1 MTKFINYTNLY
12 VASLF
17 FQREAI
23 VMRQRGSHISHS
35 AGLLTSCFGGSCRVD
50 LNTASKGKYAQ
61 VLGEVGNYAWLQK
74 MLGVLEE
81 IAGSH
86 GVTIADVATRWVMD
100 KPAVGAV
107 IIGAPFLTC
116 FT

>member
-1 MTKFINYTNLY
+1 M
-12 VASLF
+12 
-17 FQREAI
+17 
-23 VMRQRGSHISHS
+23 
-35 AGLLTSCFGGSCRVD
+35 D

-107 IIGAPFLTC
+107 IIGAQNFKLGRMENR
-116 FT
+116 FTNPHESVHI